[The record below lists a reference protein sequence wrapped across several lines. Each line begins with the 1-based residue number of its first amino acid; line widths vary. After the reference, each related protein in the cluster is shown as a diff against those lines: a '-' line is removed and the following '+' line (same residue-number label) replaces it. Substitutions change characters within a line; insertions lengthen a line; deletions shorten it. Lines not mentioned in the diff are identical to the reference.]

1 MSFRITPASL
11 MRNWR
16 RLFAENGGNVTI
28 TFAVALVPLLA
39 LVGTAVDYSRA
50 SAIRTAMQ
58 SAADSTALAMS
69 KTAAS
74 LTKEEIKKQAEA
86 MFKGLLSR
94 TDVGNLVI
102 TAAYSSEGGSTVTVT
117 ATGTMKTS
125 FLGVLGIS
133 EMQLGTNAVTTWGN
147 SRLRVALVLD
157 NTGSMDQSNK
167 LSKLKNATKD
177 LLTTL
182 QSAATTSADV
192 YVSIIPFA
200 KNIKVDTNSYDEDW
214 IYWGTPAQDPTLSDD
229 DSWDANNGTC
239 STRYATTRSQC
250 FANSC
255 SISGYTN
262 QNACTNAYMCSNP
275 LQKTKSACT
284 GEKACSKS
292 YSSKSA
298 CENHWGTWG
307 YGTWKRGVWDTS
319 ITWTPTAHKNW
330 KGCITD
336 RGDANGPNAGNY
348 DTNTVTPTPSNKATL
363 FIPAHPSDYCPVT
376 VKPLNN
382 DWATMSTFVDEMTAK
397 DSTNQGI
404 GLVHGW
410 QSLVGGGPYPTP
422 PTMDTNYT
430 YKQVIILMS
439 DGLNTKNRW
448 WGDGFRTGTAE
459 DAKIDARERLTCT
472 NAKAADIT
480 IYTIQVNTS
489 TDPTSQVLQD
499 CASPNTE
506 DDPGPHFYLV
516 TSASGINDTFQ
527 QIGSQ
532 LSKLRISK

>member
-28 TFAVALVPLLA
+28 TFAVALVPLFA

-50 SAIRTAMQ
+50 SAIRAAMQ
-58 SAADSTALAMS
+58 AAADSTALAIARNAATLTKDEVQSQSEVMFKALFQRNDVS
-69 KTAAS
+69 NLVVTGIYDSTSGSSLNVNATAA
-74 LTKEEIKKQAEA
+74 
-86 MFKGLLSR
+86 
-94 TDVGNLVI
+94 
-102 TAAYSSEGGSTVTVT
+102 
-117 ATGTMKTS
+117 MKTS
-125 FLGVLGIS
+125 FLGVMGIS
-133 EMQLGTNAVTTWGN
+133 EMQLGTKAVSIWGN

-167 LSKLKNATKD
+167 LTKLKNATKN

-182 QSAATTSADV
+182 QSAAVTSADV

-200 KNIKVDTNSYDEDW
+200 KNIKVDTNRYDEDW

-239 STRYATTRSQC
+239 GTGNGTTRSLC

-262 QNACTNAYMCSNP
+262 QNACTNAYVCSNP

-292 YSSKSA
+292 YSSKST
-298 CENHWGTWG
+298 CESRRGTWG
-307 YGTWKRGVWDTS
+307 YGTWTRGVWDTS

-336 RGDANGPNAGNY
+336 RGDASGPNAGNY
-348 DTNTVTPTPSNKATL
+348 DTNTAVPIPSNKATL
-363 FIPAHPSDYCPVT
+363 FIPAAPSDYCPLT

-382 DWATMSTFVDEMTAK
+382 SWATMSSFVDDMTAK
-397 DSTNQGI
+397 ESTNQGI

-410 QSLVGGGPYPTP
+410 QSLVGGGPYPAP
-422 PTMDTNYT
+422 PTMDSHYK
-430 YKQVIILMS
+430 YKQVIVLMS

-448 WGDGFRTGTAE
+448 WGDGSRTGTVE
-459 DAKIDARERLTCT
+459 DAKIDAREQLTCT
-472 NAKAADIT
+472 NAKAAEIT

-499 CASPNTE
+499 CASPNTQ

-516 TSASGINDTFQ
+516 TSADAMNDTFQ

-532 LSKLRISK
+532 LSRLRVSK